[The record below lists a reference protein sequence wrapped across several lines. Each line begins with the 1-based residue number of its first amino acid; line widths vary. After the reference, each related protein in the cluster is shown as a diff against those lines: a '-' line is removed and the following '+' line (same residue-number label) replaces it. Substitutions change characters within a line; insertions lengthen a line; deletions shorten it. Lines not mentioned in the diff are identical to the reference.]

1 MASIINAATSGGLVT
16 SADTSGV
23 LQLQTASTTAVTV
36 DASQNVG
43 IGTTSPK
50 EKIDSRGAAVFSGDN
65 TTGTNAFGTAEGIL
79 LSTGSGV
86 ARVTAISNG
95 ANNVNLAL
103 RSLSNGGATDAITL
117 TPSGAVALSG
127 AVTNAGGVGITF
139 PTSQF
144 ASSNANTL
152 DDYEEGTFTPT
163 VIGTSTAGT
172 ATYSSQ
178 VGRYTKIGNRVLFNI
193 RVSYSSGTGA
203 GLLRISGLP
212 FAATSA
218 SGANAAVSVYLID
231 IALPASTYCV
241 PTIDPNNSYI
251 GMFVNAVGGGAD
263 NAVSYDAAG
272 DIFLTGHYEV

>member
-1 MASIINAATSGGLVT
+1 
-16 SADTSGV
+16 
-23 LQLQTASTTAVTV
+23 
-36 DASQNVG
+36 VG
-43 IGTTSPK
+43 IGTASPK

-103 RSLSNGGATDAITL
+103 RSLSNGGGVDAITL

-139 PTSQF
+139 PASQF

-163 VIGTSTAGT
+163 VAPSTSGTITLNSDIDRLA
-172 ATYSSQ
+172 
-178 VGRYTKIGNRVLFNI
+178 YTKIGRV
-193 RVSYSSGTGA
+193 VYVQ
-203 GLLRISGLP
+203 GLLEISSVSSPVGASVFIQGLP
-212 FAATSA
+212 FTTADLTEYAGRGGTSFPVK
-218 SGANAAVSVYLID
+218 AVARVVNILEGQTQVQVLID
-231 IALPASTYCV
+231 ASTLVFADQFYV
-241 PTIDPNNSYI
+241 SFNYI
-251 GMFVNAVGGGAD
+251 
-263 NAVSYDAAG
+263 AA
-272 DIFLTGHYEV
+272 